1 LPDEFNRLFHKSGT
15 KINKRNIISIAQA
28 IVVMILGSA
37 PVIGLNKPVEE
48 ELLAFPK
55 IAFLAFERIRE
66 IANGIPYTVKLKVAI
81 DER

>member
-1 LPDEFNRLFHKSGT
+1 
-15 KINKRNIISIAQA
+15 
-28 IVVMILGSA
+28 MILGSA